1 MPPLDAYRRK
11 RDFRRTPEPTGG
23 TATDGGGRFA
33 VQRHAARRLHY
44 DFRLELEGT
53 LKSWA
58 VPRGPSLDPAE
69 KRLAVHVEDHPLE
82 YGDFE
87 GTIPAGE
94 YGAGEVVLWDRGRWT
109 PVGDAADGYRRGT
122 LKFTLHG
129 EKLRGGWTLARMG
142 GRAGEGGKNWLL
154 LKERDVEARPATA
167 GDIVAERPESVAA
180 IARIPGQRARAG
192 AVTPAATLSPD
203 CCQFGQIQRLA
214 YPPAAIGG

>member
-11 RDFRRTPEPTGG
+11 RDFRRTPEPAGG
-23 TATDGGGRFA
+23 TTADGGGRFA

-109 PVGDAADGYRRGT
+109 PVGDTVYEVLSEAQVKDGWAT
-122 LKFTLHG
+122 MF
-129 EKLRGGWTLARMG
+129 KLTMKRT
-142 GRAGEGGKNWLL
+142 
-154 LKERDVEARPATA
+154 D
-167 GDIVAERPESVAA
+167 
-180 IARIPGQRARAG
+180 
-192 AVTPAATLSPD
+192 
-203 CCQFGQIQRLA
+203 
-214 YPPAAIGG
+214 